1 MSYPN
6 EPGWKEGDTSREA
19 AESMSLRAVA
29 LRKSSYDLIRSH
41 PGHTADEIAE
51 ALGESL
57 LAIRPRI
64 SELRRMQFI
73 RNHGRGHNRSGKA
86 AHRWVV
92 CKDVA
97 VSSDEINVRFMAL
110 WPPHRK
116 VGTLRQVRHQ
126 YVAALN
132 LAMDRIEDGDK
143 SAACELKA
151 EQDAMQLLLDQ
162 SYEWV

>member
-1 MSYPN
+1 VIYPN

-29 LRKSSYDLIRSH
+29 LRKQSYDFIRAY
-41 PGHTADEIAE
+41 PAYTADEIADV
-51 ALGESL
+51 LGESI

-64 SELRRMQFI
+64 SELRRMQVI
-73 RNHGRGHNRSGKA
+73 RNHGRGKNISGKA
-86 AHRWVV
+86 AHCWVA
-92 CKDVA
+92 CNDVPLT
-97 VSSDEINVRFMAL
+97 SDEISERFMRL
-110 WPPHRK
+110 WRRK

-151 EQDAMQLLLDQ
+151 ELDAMQLLLDQ
-162 SYEWV
+162 SYAWV